1 VSARGM
7 RDDRGAPEATSP
19 APAKRDGAAPDVRLR
34 LADRHDVDAVAAI
47 EQSAFSDPWSR
58 ASFASLVGN
67 PQLLF
72 AVADGAPEGADRR
85 DVVGYVV
92 AWFAADESEIANI
105 AVAPAARGRG
115 IGAAL
120 LDAAL
125 AEAARRGAVAAFLE
139 VRESNAA
146 ARALY
151 ASRSFATV
159 GRRRNYYR
167 KPPEDALVLRRDLA
181 AGASSLWARLRWK

>member
-1 VSARGM
+1 MSAR
-7 RDDRGAPEATSP
+7 AS
-19 APAKRDGAAPDVRLR
+19 AAVRLR
-34 LADRHDVDAVAAI
+34 AADRDDVDAVAAI
-47 EQSAFSDPWSR
+47 EASAFSDPWSR

-67 PQLLF
+67 PHVLF
-72 AVADGAPEGADRR
+72 AVADGAPAGAGRR
-85 DVVGYVV
+85 EIVGYVV

-105 AVAPAARGRG
+105 AVAAAARGRG

-125 AEAARRGAVAAFLE
+125 AEAVYRGAVAAFLE

-151 ASRSFATV
+151 ASRDFATV

-167 KPPEDALVLRRDLA
+167 TPQEDALVLRRDLA
-181 AGASSLWARLRWK
+181 AGASSLRARLRWK